1 MFSAIEEIP
10 LPKAALLRRYFDDGE
25 YTDCF
30 VTTVPAESSLSEY
43 VTAFYTT
50 RLFKAER
57 LVLRFF
63 ASISSSDDDAVQ
75 LSQGARD
82 TFAAW
87 NVEDRS
93 DDQLLLIDVRGQ
105 TGSWFMCEPRD
116 SGSRLYF
123 GSVVFR
129 QKETP
134 AGKELRWSYRLLLGA
149 HRLYSRALLSSARTR
164 ILSTHGRDDGQAP

>member
-1 MFSAIEEIP
+1 MFSAIEETP

-30 VTTVPAESSLSEY
+30 ATTVPAASSLSGY

-57 LVLRFF
+57 VVLRLF
-63 ASISSSDDDAVQ
+63 ASISSSDDDAVK
-75 LSQGARD
+75 LSQGARES
-82 TFAAW
+82 FAAW
-87 NVEDRS
+87 NVEDRRN
-93 DDQLLLIDVRGQ
+93 DQLLLIDIRGQ
-105 TGSWFMCEPRD
+105 TGSWFMCEPQD

-129 QKETP
+129 QKETST
-134 AGKELRWSYRLLLGA
+134 GKELRWSYRLLLGA
-149 HRLYSRALLSSARTR
+149 HRLYSRALLSAARTK
-164 ILSTHGRDDGQAP
+164 ILSTHSRDADRAP